1 MSEEKSEKEQEVLT
15 TIEEAKIKESEIDE
29 NAGIKTAEAVKD
41 VVIKAIQSEFS
52 GPIPPPNIIKG
63 YEEILPGAAD
73 RIIRMAE
80 TQACHRQAMEKKMVD
95 SESRDS
101 LLGIFFAFSLGIG
114 CLIAAVVM
122 VIFVPQNA
130 GAISAAVLG
139 VTGIGSIT
147 SSFIRSIKGTNER
160 NQKKHNER

>member
-1 MSEEKSEKEQEVLT
+1 MMSEDVKTKEAENVR
-15 TIEEAKIKESEIDE
+15 IE
-29 NAGIKTAEAVKD
+29 TAEAVKN
-41 VVIKAIQSEFS
+41 VVVEAIQSEFS

-80 TQACHRQAMEKKMVD
+80 TQALHRQAMEKKMVE

-147 SSFIRSIKGTNER
+147 SSFIRSIKGTKEKNQNER
-160 NQKKHNER
+160 